1 MYRLD
6 SQKAELLFDKQ
17 FIIEDHAPP
26 LDLSYTKKVR
36 SFQPDT
42 LIPDD
47 KMLVL
52 DGPPKQASFMIEEVR
67 PETDLEKIYMEIA
80 CQSRRNNW
88 LFYALKLKMAHV
100 NILEGKTPSTDTV
113 VSDPL
118 HDPICRFKNKC
129 EYELFYNKIKQ
140 LSNVNGR

>member
-6 SQKAELLFDKQ
+6 SKKAELLFNKQ
-17 FIIEDHAPP
+17 FVIEDHAPP
-26 LDLSYTKKVR
+26 LDLSYSTKLR
-36 SFQPDT
+36 SFQPET
-42 LIPDD
+42 IIPDD

-52 DGPPKQASFMIEEVR
+52 EAPTKQASFMIEEVS

-88 LFYALKLKMAHV
+88 LYYNLKLKLAHLNV
-100 NILEGKTPSTDTV
+100 LEGARPLIDDV
-113 VSDPL
+113 LMNPL
-118 HDPICRFKNKC
+118 HDTSCRDKNRR
-129 EYELFYNKIKQ
+129 EYELFYNKIKR